1 MPPCA
6 TCLPAG
12 TALLLKLQWPYSHP
26 YLLDLHSSTYQ
37 AGKVRAMKEA
47 VKTDP
52 DAHSKAEVEHE
63 IEILKAL
70 KARLPAGQ
78 P

>member
-1 MPPCA
+1 
-6 TCLPAG
+6 
-12 TALLLKLQWPYSHP
+12 
-26 YLLDLHSSTYQ
+26 
-37 AGKVRAMKEA
+37 MKEA